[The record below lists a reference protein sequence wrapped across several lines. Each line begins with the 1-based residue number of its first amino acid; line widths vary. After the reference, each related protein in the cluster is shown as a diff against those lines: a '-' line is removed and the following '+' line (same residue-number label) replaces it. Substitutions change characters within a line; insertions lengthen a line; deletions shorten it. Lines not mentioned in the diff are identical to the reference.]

1 MVRLYQPERE
11 SISKHTDNEAAIIE
25 TMIRNANIATENHAL
40 VIPFFFWLAR
50 KQVPGHLR
58 ALCTTHSTELVL
70 VFDDRII
77 LRDIR
82 LANDYRC
89 KHVHQPPG
97 RGLSTTRPHRRC
109 RTHKGRPVSSRTAL
123 PVTLVRHSERVG
135 GKISRLPTT
144 HQTVHRSGRRTVPSL
159 AFRRFSPCAR
169 GPRAWIPPS
178 CGLVAPAPD
187 HERRDPER
195 LCSEVTIYSASV

>member
-1 MVRLYQPERE
+1 MQ
-11 SISKHTDNEAAIIE
+11 
-25 TMIRNANIATENHAL
+25 NIVTKNHAL
-40 VIPFFFWLAR
+40 VIAFLSLLAR

-70 VFDDRII
+70 VLDNRII

-82 LANDYRC
+82 PANNYKR

-97 RGLSTTRPHRRC
+97 WVPSTTRRHRRC
-109 RTHKGRPVSSRTAL
+109 RTHKDRPVSSRTAL
-123 PVTLVRHSERVG
+123 PVTFVRHSERVE

-144 HQTVHRSGRRTVPSL
+144 HQTAHRSDRQTAPSL
-159 AFRRFSPCAR
+159 AFRRFLPCAR
-169 GPRAWIPPS
+169 GPRAWIPQS
-178 CGLVAPAPD
+178 CGRVAPALG

-195 LCSEVTIYSASV
+195 LCLEVTIYSASV